1 MRKRLKI
8 LITAIVLIAI
18 IAFNATVTSTVAMSE
33 PIKEIDLTINHKSVT
48 MKTSAR
54 TVKEVLDNI
63 GYQYKS
69 TDRINHEL
77 DDRVLD
83 QMAIVVNSEKKVNLS
98 IEGKNIVTKTNAGT
112 VAELLKE
119 EGIEIGENQIVIPS
133 LDSRVYDEET
143 IVVINQS
150 KKTYIQEEEI
160 EYKVEKEYSIDIPYG
175 EIEIIQK
182 GEKGTL
188 EKIYE
193 QVTKN
198 GIIVSNEKI
207 SERITELPVNEKIL
221 VGTREVVE
229 EEIENET
236 IIKENSS
243 MFVGETKVVQE
254 GHKGVKELVYE
265 NDGNNRMLVSE
276 EVIKEP
282 KDRII
287 EKGTKKKD
295 EKSSVTTSQKYTLSQ
310 FKHNGVIYYGGKK
323 FTYYSQSVLPGGGL
337 KIPGRH
343 VNSDGYVADK
353 DGYIVVA
360 SNRNIAKGTVID
372 TPFGYKGKVY
382 DTCASCTKNWFDVYI
397 K

>member
-8 LITAIVLIAI
+8 LITAIILIAI

-33 PIKEIDLTINHKSVT
+33 PIKEIDLTINHKSMT
-48 MKTSAR
+48 MKTNAR
-54 TVKEVLDNI
+54 TVKEVLDSI

-83 QMAIVVNSEKKVNLS
+83 QMAIVVNSEKKVSLS
-98 IEGKNIVTKTNAGT
+98 IEGKNIATKTNAGT

-175 EIEIIQK
+175 ETEIIQK
-182 GEKGTL
+182 GENGTL
-188 EKIYE
+188 EKVYE

-198 GIIVSNEKI
+198 GIIVSNEKV
-207 SERITELPVNEKIL
+207 SERITKLPVNEKIL

>member
-18 IAFNATVTSTVAMSE
+18 IAFNATATSTVAMSE
-33 PIKEIDLTINHKSVT
+33 PTKEIDLTLNHKSMT
-48 MKTSAR
+48 MKTNAR
-54 TVKEVLDNI
+54 TVKEVLDSI
-63 GYQYKS
+63 DYQYKS

-83 QMAIVVNSEKKVNLS
+83 QMAIVVNSEKEVNLS

-143 IVVINQS
+143 IVIINQN
-150 KKTYIQEEEI
+150 KQTYIQEEQI

-175 EIEIIQK
+175 ETEIIQK
-182 GEKGTL
+182 GENGTL
-188 EKIYE
+188 EKTYE
-193 QVTKN
+193 KVTKN
-198 GIIVSNEKI
+198 GIIVSNEKV
-207 SERITELPVNEKIL
+207 SERITKLPVTEKIL
-221 VGTREVVE
+221 EGTREVVK
-229 EEIENET
+229 EEIENKT
-236 IIKENSS
+236 ITKENNS
-243 MFVGETKVVQE
+243 MFIGETKIVQE
-254 GHKGVKELVYE
+254 GHKGLKEFVYE
-265 NDGNNRMLVSE
+265 NDGDNRVLISE
-276 EVIKEP
+276 EVIKDP

-295 EKSSVTTSQKYTLSQ
+295 KKSSVATSQKYTLSQ
-310 FKHNGVIYYGGKK
+310 FKHNGVVHYGGKK
-323 FTYYSQSVLPGGGL
+323 YTYYSQSVLPGGGL

-343 VNSDGYVADK
+343 VNSDGYIADK

-382 DTCASCTKNWFDVYI
+382 DTCASCTKNWFDIYI

>member
-1 MRKRLKI
+1 MRKRLKV

-18 IAFNATVTSTVAMSE
+18 IVFNTAVTSTVAMSE
-33 PIKEIDLTINHKSVT
+33 PTKEIDLTLNHKST
-48 MKTSAR
+48 TIKTNAR
-54 TVKEVLDNI
+54 TVEEVLDSI
-63 GYQYKS
+63 DYQYKS

-83 QMAIVVNSEKKVNLS
+83 QMAIVVNSEKKVSLS
-98 IEGKNIVTKTNAGT
+98 IGGKNIVTKTNAGT

-143 IVVINQS
+143 IIVINQN
-150 KKTYIQEEEI
+150 KKSYIQKEEI
-160 EYKVEKEYSIDIPYG
+160 EYKVEEEYSFDIPYS
-175 EIEIIQK
+175 ETKIIQK
-182 GEKGTL
+182 GENGTL
-188 EKIYE
+188 EKTYE
-193 QVTKN
+193 KVTKN
-198 GIIVSNEKI
+198 GIIVSNKKK
-207 SERITELPVNEKIL
+207 SERITKLPVTEKIL
-221 VGTREVVE
+221 VGTREVVK

-236 IIKENSS
+236 ITKENNS
-243 MFVGETKVVQE
+243 MFIGETKIVQE
-254 GHKGVKELVYE
+254 GYKGVKEFVYE
-265 NDGNNRMLVSE
+265 NDGNNRMLISE
-276 EVIKEP
+276 EVIKDP
-282 KDRII
+282 KERII
-287 EKGTKKKD
+287 EKGTKKKE
-295 EKSSVTTSQKYTLSQ
+295 EKPSVTTSLKYTLPQ
-310 FKHNGVIYYGGKK
+310 FKHNGVVHHGGKK
-323 FTYYSQSVLPGGGL
+323 YTYYSQSVLPGRGL

-382 DTCASCTKNWFDVYI
+382 DTCASCTKNWFDIYI

>member
-8 LITAIVLIAI
+8 LITAIILIAI

-33 PIKEIDLTINHKSVT
+33 PIKEIDLTINHKSIT
-48 MKTSAR
+48 MKTNAR
-54 TVKEVLDNI
+54 TVKEVLDSI

-83 QMAIVVNSEKKVNLS
+83 QMAIVVNSEKKVSLS

-207 SERITELPVNEKIL
+207 SERITKLPVNEKIL

-265 NDGNNRMLVSE
+265 NDGNNRMLISE

-287 EKGTKKKD
+287 EKGTKKKN
-295 EKSSVTTSQKYTLSQ
+295 EKSSVTTSPKYTLSQ

-323 FTYYSQSVLPGGGL
+323 YTYYSQSVLPGGGL